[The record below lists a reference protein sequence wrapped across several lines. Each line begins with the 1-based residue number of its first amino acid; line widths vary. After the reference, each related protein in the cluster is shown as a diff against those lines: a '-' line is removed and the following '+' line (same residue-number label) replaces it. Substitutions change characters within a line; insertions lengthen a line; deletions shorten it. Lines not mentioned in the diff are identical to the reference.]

1 MKKQILATVV
11 SILIAVNP
19 LWADASY
26 LKKQT
31 IKSAI
36 SAMSSS
42 PLMALTKQM
51 GGGDMLKELE
61 PTTDVIMVHGNK
73 MVTVS
78 KRGSSIMDLDKQ
90 AWIQTDAAKHEYYV
104 MTFQQMSDMMAR
116 VEDMMKTP
124 PPMPN
129 ASKPGDGQMQTET
142 TVDVTEEHPGTTKEV
157 AGYTATEHIFKATIK
172 THMTGTSGNGEPV
185 AMTTT
190 MLYTEEIW
198 VINEVP
204 PAYQAVLD
212 FYKMAGEKMSSVM
225 SPAAKAAMPQGIPNT
240 PGTQNGMMELRR
252 RVSAL
257 KGLHV
262 IEVTK
267 VGMPVDPAM
276 MAAAQ
281 GQEATP
287 AAPAP
292 APATTGGQQQ
302 QPTNTPP
309 APAIGGLGGAL
320 ARGVLGG
327 FGRKTAA
334 PAAAPAPAPA
344 ATPAPVATA
353 QAPGAAAGNPF
364 LSETTI
370 ELSNFSTQPVVLS
383 EFEVPAGY
391 KQVQSPIEK
400 MMKTPAK

>member
-1 MKKQILATVV
+1 
-11 SILIAVNP
+11 
-19 LWADASY
+19 
-26 LKKQT
+26 
-31 IKSAI
+31 
-36 SAMSSS
+36 
-42 PLMALTKQM
+42 
-51 GGGDMLKELE
+51 
-61 PTTDVIMVHGNK
+61 
-73 MVTVS
+73 
-78 KRGSSIMDLDKQ
+78 
-90 AWIQTDAAKHEYYV
+90 
-104 MTFQQMSDMMAR
+104 
-116 VEDMMKTP
+116 
-124 PPMPN
+124 MPN